1 MIRKKKDYSFLR
13 MLALITQLGISMLT
27 CIFLCMIAGKFLAE
41 RLHADWIFLVF
52 LILGILAAYG
62 ICSVMSG
69 SIGMTITPGISPTV
83 IFVAT
88 LFSCAVGVFFGIY
101 PAKKAAKLSP
111 IEALRRN

>member
-52 LILGILAAYG
+52 LILYDNFAFYKIDCFILNN
-62 ICSVMSG
+62 IMC
-69 SIGMTITPGISPTV
+69 I
-83 IFVAT
+83 IFW
-88 LFSCAVGVFFGIY
+88 S
-101 PAKKAAKLSP
+101 
-111 IEALRRN
+111 

>member
-52 LILGILAAYG
+52 LILGILAGFRSCY
-62 ICSVMSG
+62 
-69 SIGMTITPGISPTV
+69 TIIAFYKIDCFILNNIMCI
-83 IFVAT
+83 IFW
-88 LFSCAVGVFFGIY
+88 S
-101 PAKKAAKLSP
+101 
-111 IEALRRN
+111 

>member
-62 ICSVMSG
+62 ICSVISG
-69 SIGMTITPGISPTV
+69 SISFLLYDNFAFYKIDCFILNNRMCI
-83 IFVAT
+83 IFW
-88 LFSCAVGVFFGIY
+88 S
-101 PAKKAAKLSP
+101 
-111 IEALRRN
+111 

>member
-52 LILGILAAYG
+52 LILGGFRSCYTIILRF
-62 ICSVMSG
+62 I
-69 SIGMTITPGISPTV
+69 
-83 IFVAT
+83 
-88 LFSCAVGVFFGIY
+88 
-101 PAKKAAKLSP
+101 K
-111 IEALRRN
+111 

>member
-52 LILGILAAYG
+52 LILAGFRSCYTIILRF
-62 ICSVMSG
+62 I
-69 SIGMTITPGISPTV
+69 
-83 IFVAT
+83 
-88 LFSCAVGVFFGIY
+88 
-101 PAKKAAKLSP
+101 K
-111 IEALRRN
+111 